1 MYLISYF
8 ELKITIMARP
18 VRNNEV
24 AGKLRTLKDQLAEYK
39 AELKTVHPT
48 FKISKNGKRLSN
60 IEATITRL
68 EREIDTLKKRE
79 V

>member
-1 MYLISYF
+1 
-8 ELKITIMARP
+8 MARP

-39 AELKTVHPT
+39 EELKTVHPT

-60 IEATITRL
+60 INATIQKI
-68 EREIDTLKKRE
+68 EREIEELKKRGE
-79 V
+79 K

>member
-1 MYLISYF
+1 
-8 ELKITIMARP
+8 MARP

-39 AELKTVHPT
+39 EELKTVHPT

-60 IEATITRL
+60 INATIQKI
-68 EREIDTLKKRE
+68 EREIEELKKRDE
-79 V
+79 K

>member
-1 MYLISYF
+1 
-8 ELKITIMARP
+8 MARP

-24 AGKLRTLKDQLAEYK
+24 AGKLKTLKEQLASYK
-39 AELKTVHPT
+39 EELKTVHPT

-68 EREIDTLKKRE
+68 EREIGELKKRGE
-79 V
+79 TT

>member
-1 MYLISYF
+1 
-8 ELKITIMARP
+8 MARP

-24 AGKLRTLKDQLAEYK
+24 AGKLNTLKDQLAEYK

-60 IEATITRL
+60 INATIDRL
-68 EREIDTLKKRE
+68 EREIDILKKRQ

>member
-1 MYLISYF
+1 
-8 ELKITIMARP
+8 MAST

-24 AGKLRTLKDQLAEYK
+24 AGKLTPLKEQLADYK

-48 FKISKNGKRLSN
+48 FKISQNGKRLSN
-60 IEATITRL
+60 IEATINRL

-79 V
+79 ETL

>member
-1 MYLISYF
+1 
-8 ELKITIMARP
+8 MARP

-39 AELKTVHPT
+39 EELKTVHPT

-60 IEATITRL
+60 INATIAKI
-68 EREIDTLKKRE
+68 EREIDELKKRGE
-79 V
+79 K

>member
-1 MYLISYF
+1 
-8 ELKITIMARP
+8 MARP

-24 AGKLRTLKDQLAEYK
+24 AGKLKTLKEQLADYK

-48 FKISKNGKRLSN
+48 FKISKNGKRVSN

>member
-1 MYLISYF
+1 
-8 ELKITIMARP
+8 MARP

-39 AELKTVHPT
+39 EELKSVHPT

-60 IEATITRL
+60 INATIAKL
-68 EREIDTLKKRE
+68 EREIDELKKRGE
-79 V
+79 K

>member
-1 MYLISYF
+1 
-8 ELKITIMARP
+8 MARP

-48 FKISKNGKRLSN
+48 FKISKNGKRLVN
-60 IEATITRL
+60 INATIAKL
-68 EREIDTLKKRE
+68 EREIEERKKR
-79 V
+79 

>member
-1 MYLISYF
+1 
-8 ELKITIMARP
+8 MARP

-39 AELKTVHPT
+39 EELKSVHPT

-60 IEATITRL
+60 INATIQKI
-68 EREIDTLKKRE
+68 EREIEELKKRGE
-79 V
+79 K

>member
-8 ELKITIMARP
+8 ESKITIMARP

>member
-1 MYLISYF
+1 
-8 ELKITIMARP
+8 MARP

-39 AELKTVHPT
+39 EELKSVHPT

-60 IEATITRL
+60 INATIAKI
-68 EREIDTLKKRE
+68 EREIEELKKRGE
-79 V
+79 K

>member
-1 MYLISYF
+1 
-8 ELKITIMARP
+8 MARP

-39 AELKTVHPT
+39 EELKTVHPT

-60 IEATITRL
+60 INATIQKL
-68 EREIDTLKKRE
+68 EREIEELKKRGE
-79 V
+79 K